1 MNTVITNA
9 RALTLDGPSSPRRGA
24 AMRNLAIR
32 ERCDIVIRGEWI
44 VSIGESMTIG
54 PGDRIIDAG
63 GRIVM
68 PGLID
73 CHTHACFAG
82 SRIDEWERKLAG
94 ATYQEIMAAGG
105 GIMSTVKSTR
115 AATRS
120 ELSAILAK
128 RLHTMLGLGS
138 TTVEVKSGY
147 GLTAKGESH
156 MLDAISDV
164 QLAQRHTKRHTLPGI
179 IATALLGHAI
189 DPDVDDFVHRTIHDT
204 LPAISKAHPGIA
216 IDAFCEKGAWSQQEC
231 WELFTRAQSLGHPI
245 RVHTDQFT
253 SLGMTAAA
261 ASLGARSCDHLE
273 ASTASDIAAL
283 AGSSTVGVAL
293 PCCGFHLDGRYANLR
308 LLIDAGGAAAV
319 ATNFNPG
326 SAPCPSMTMALGLAV
341 RHCGLTPAEAI
352 IAGTV
357 NAAAV
362 LGLSDRGV
370 IAAGKR
376 ADLLILNSK
385 DWRTL
390 VYEFASPLISKVLIG
405 GEDFSED

>member
-9 RALTLDGPSSPRRGA
+9 RALTLDGPSGPRRGA

>member
-9 RALTLDGPSSPRRGA
+9 RALTLDGPSGPRRGA

-273 ASTASDIAAL
+273 ASTASDVAAL